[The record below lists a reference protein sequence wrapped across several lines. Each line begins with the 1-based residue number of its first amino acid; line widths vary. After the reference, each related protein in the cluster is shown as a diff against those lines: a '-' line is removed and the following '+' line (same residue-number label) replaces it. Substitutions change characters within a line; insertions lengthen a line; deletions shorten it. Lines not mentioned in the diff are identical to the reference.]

1 MLLAKSASLE
11 EHGASVLINLLL
23 IVNVIA
29 DFWSQ
34 LTRLEW
40 MWGMQYDSLKLDTVA
55 NRIYRVLAIY
65 MCLNRH

>member
-1 MLLAKSASLE
+1 ML
-11 EHGASVLINLLL
+11 IDLLL
-23 IVNVIA
+23 IINVIA

-40 MWGMQYDSLKLDTVA
+40 MWGMQYDSLKLDTEA
-55 NRIYRVLAIY
+55 NRIYRVLSIY